1 MQILRNADNSLI
13 NPQVPP
19 PAETNPA
26 FAPVQPSTAK
36 VTVNGTAYPQYGITG
51 IPAAPVAAP
60 ARNPGAMMAMPA
72 PAGKVDLSLIPRA
85 PSSSEII
92 AAAQRNYREPGNFAT
107 AFAQGWTN
115 AAAVS
120 SAADR
125 EREDAIAKTTYEQ
138 NQALKKQAEADRLK
152 ARQVEY
158 IRARS
163 PEMADAVDAGIMDA
177 GTAFTEW
184 KKAQK
189 GGKKNFVTLP
199 NGDYGFADE
208 ENGTIKIVGSAAKPQ
223 GANSEI
229 GKLAEDFNAGRID
242 RKQYDA
248 ALAKM
253 APKGMM
259 IKSDGA
265 GGFTMTEGPVGEGG
279 VKFTEAQS
287 KDNVFSTRARGA
299 LPTLDKMADNLMGR
313 IDRAAEM
320 DPTGF
325 AREWFQSEDYQVAK
339 AAGDEFL
346 QAILRKDT
354 GAAITPAEQQLYGVT
369 YLPQPGDGPDV
380 RAYKQQARE
389 RAIAAIEAGMSP
401 AQMVAQ
407 EKALSR
413 SGQGQAG
420 GTPPQQ
426 ATQGQT
432 QAPASSPALDK
443 ARAAI
448 AAGADPEKVKQ
459 RLIENGIEPT
469 GL

>member
-36 VTVNGTAYPQYGITG
+36 VTVNGTAYPQYGMTG

-208 ENGTIKIVGSAAKPQ
+208 ENGSIRLLGNAAKPEASFRTLTAEEKQANGLDPAKAYQIGPGNKISQLGGDGTTVNVNNQDQSEFSKKAAARNVERFGALADAGTQAASVAQSMPVLRELLSQAPQ
-223 GANSEI
+223 GPI
-229 GKLAEDFNAGRID
+229 QGRLAETFPGFNSAGDAFMAQVNQIAPTLRVPGSGAMSD
-242 RKQYDA
+242 RDMDILMSSLPRLRSDPAANQLVLSVFERKAQINAERGAIAAA
-248 ALAKM
+248 AL
-253 APKGMM
+253 
-259 IKSDGA
+259 
-265 GGFTMTEGPVGEGG
+265 
-279 VKFTEAQS
+279 
-287 KDNVFSTRARGA
+287 R
-299 LPTLDKMADNLMGR
+299 
-313 IDRAAEM
+313 
-320 DPTGF
+320 
-325 AREWFQSEDYQVAK
+325 
-339 AAGDEFL
+339 DE
-346 QAILRKDT
+346 
-354 GAAITPAEQQLYGVT
+354 ITPAEADARIRELDK
-369 YLPQPGDGPDV
+369 QPLLDERSRSLLSP
-380 RAYKQQARE
+380 KQ
-389 RAIAAIEAGMSP
+389 
-401 AQMVAQ
+401 Q
-407 EKALSR
+407 EKATS
-413 SGQGQAG
+413 
-420 GTPPQQ
+420 
-426 ATQGQT
+426 
-432 QAPASSPALDK
+432 APARP
-443 ARAAI
+443 RATNPET
-448 AAGADPEKVKQ
+448 GAVVEFDGQNWVPVK
-459 RLIENGIEPT
+459 
-469 GL
+469 

>member
-1 MQILRNADNSLI
+1 MAG
-13 NPQVPP
+13 V
-19 PAETNPA
+19 
-26 FAPVQPSTAK
+26 
-36 VTVNGTAYPQYGITG
+36 
-51 IPAAPVAAP
+51 PAAPVMAP
-60 ARNPGAMMAMPA
+60 AANPVASIASPSQSQR
-72 PAGKVDLSLIPRA
+72 VDLSLIPRA

-92 AAAQRNYREPGNFAT
+92 AAAQRNYKEPGNWAS

-115 AAAVS
+115 AQAVS

-223 GANSEI
+223 AANSEI
-229 GKLAEDFNAGRID
+229 GKLAEDYNSGRID
-242 RKQYDA
+242 QQQYEA
-248 ALAKM
+248 GLARL
-253 APKGMM
+253 APKGMTV
-259 IKSDGA
+259 KSDGA
-265 GGFTMTEGPVGEGG
+265 GGFTLTQGPVGAG
-279 VKFTEAQS
+279 A
-287 KDNVFSTRARGA
+287 DLNVEQG
-299 LPTLDKMADNLMGR
+299 KN
-313 IDRAAEM
+313 
-320 DPTGF
+320 TGF
-325 AREWFQSEDYQVAK
+325 LLRAQDADKIISGLENESTSLFNK
-339 AAGDEFL
+339 AAQAVPGGLGNYVLSDDAQKVDQAKRDFINAVLRQESGAVISPEEFANADK
-346 QAILRKDT
+346 Q
-354 GAAITPAEQQLYGVT
+354 YF
-369 YLPQPGDGPDV
+369 PQPGDS
-380 RAYKQQARE
+380 
-389 RAIAAIEAGMSP
+389 AAVIEQKRNNRRNAVEGFRI
-401 AQMVAQ
+401 
-407 EKALSR
+407 R
-413 SGQGQAG
+413 SGPGATAVDQVRPQGGAQ
-420 GTPPQQ
+420 PQQ
-426 ATQGQT
+426 APQSQM
-432 QAPASSPALDK
+432 QAPVQSPALDK

-459 RLIENGIEPT
+459 RLRENGIEPT